1 MAKKTYDLL
10 FKLLL
15 IGDSGVGKTCVLF
28 RFSDDAFNTTFISTI
43 GIDFK
48 IKTVELQGK
57 KIKLQIW
64 DTAGQERFHT
74 ITTSYYRGAMG
85 IMLVYD
91 ITNGKS
97 FENISKWLRNIDEHA
112 NEDVERM
119 LLGNKCDMDDKRVV
133 PKGKGEQIAR
143 EHGIRFFETSAK
155 ANINIEKAFLTLAE
169 DILRKHPGTY
179 LCVLVVGPSS
189 CGMWDVTSAWPVEPC
204 CVCPQDPNQQNPGPL
219 KQSK

>member
-74 ITTSYYRGAMG
+74 ITTSYYRGAMAAVG
-85 IMLVYD
+85 I
-91 ITNGKS
+91 K
-97 FENISKWLRNIDEHA
+97 
-112 NEDVERM
+112 
-119 LLGNKCDMDDKRVV
+119 
-133 PKGKGEQIAR
+133 
-143 EHGIRFFETSAK
+143 K
-155 ANINIEKAFLTLAE
+155 ANI
-169 DILRKHPGTY
+169 
-179 LCVLVVGPSS
+179 
-189 CGMWDVTSAWPVEPC
+189 CG
-204 CVCPQDPNQQNPGPL
+204 
-219 KQSK
+219 

>member
-85 IMLVYD
+85 IMLTEIIY
-91 ITNGKS
+91 TN
-97 FENISKWLRNIDEHA
+97 
-112 NEDVERM
+112 
-119 LLGNKCDMDDKRVV
+119 DKIGQ
-133 PKGKGEQIAR
+133 KTFFQI
-143 EHGIRFFETSAK
+143 GFFQYK
-155 ANINIEKAFLTLAE
+155 TLSE
-169 DILRKHPGTY
+169 I
-179 LCVLVVGPSS
+179 
-189 CGMWDVTSAWPVEPC
+189 
-204 CVCPQDPNQQNPGPL
+204 
-219 KQSK
+219 

>member
-15 IGDSGVGKTCVLF
+15 IGDSGVGKTSILF
-28 RFSDDAFNTTFISTI
+28 RFSDDAFTSTFISTI

-48 IKTVELQGK
+48 IKTVELRGK

-91 ITNGKS
+91 VTDERS
-97 FENISKWLRNIDEHA
+97 FENIVKWLRNIDEHA
-112 NEDVERM
+112 NEDVEKM
-119 LLGNKCDMDDKRVV
+119 ILGNKCDIDGKRAVS
-133 PKGKGEQIAR
+133 KERGEAIAR
-143 EHGIRFFETSAK
+143 EYGVPFLETSAK
-155 ANINIEKAFLTLAE
+155 ANTNIDKAFNDLATA
-169 DILRKHPGTY
+169 ILDKFAGKEPGDA
-179 LCVLVVGPSS
+179 P
-189 CGMWDVTSAWPVEPC
+189 DRVTVDPRRGDTSRRGC
-204 CVCPQDPNQQNPGPL
+204 C
-219 KQSK
+219 